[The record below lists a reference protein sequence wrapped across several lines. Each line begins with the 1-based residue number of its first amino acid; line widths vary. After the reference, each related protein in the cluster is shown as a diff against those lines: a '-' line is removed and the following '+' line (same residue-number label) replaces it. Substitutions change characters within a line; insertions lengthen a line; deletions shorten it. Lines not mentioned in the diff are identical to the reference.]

1 MMMADKLLPALALA
15 LLTSL
20 AGNAVLGWA
29 YLGQRDSSVRAQANA
44 GHAVQ
49 ERDGARGTAQA
60 CSDGVG
66 AVATAAIAQQA
77 QAAPALAAAAAH
89 AQVLNK
95 RADSTLATAP
105 SLDAC
110 ASMQS
115 LGDEWL
121 QGRVKQ

>member
-1 MMMADKLLPALALA
+1 MMADKLLPALALA
-15 LLTSL
+15 LLASL

-29 YLGQRDSSVRAQANA
+29 YLGQRDQATKANADA

-60 CSDGVG
+60 CSEGVG
-66 AVATAAIAQQA
+66 AVAAAATTQQA

-105 SLDAC
+105 GPDAC
-110 ASMQS
+110 ANMQA

-121 QGRVKQ
+121 QGREKP